1 MSYSDLT
8 TILLIIGCMTDTFY
22 STVSPTDYEAVSKTV
37 IFAPCDSQLC
47 VNLINEPEETFTI
60 NLSLPGDAPSF
71 IILTSA
77 TGEILI
83 SDDDG
88 EH

>member
-37 IFAPCDSQLC
+37 IFATCDSQQC
-47 VNLINEPEETFTI
+47 VNISITNNIINEPEDNKSHPI
-60 NLSLPGDAPSF
+60 WRRSF
-71 IILTSA
+71 IHHSHLSNWR
-77 TGEILI
+77 G
-83 SDDDG
+83 SDIR
-88 EH
+88 